1 MTEAHELPLWFNH
14 AHLGYIN
21 IRRCLTSRAPFFFDL
36 DHNPIYVDDFCR
48 QTGLKRTTWRESIRV
63 EKDGEIVSAL
73 PLITPP
79 DPLHSPVR
87 RIPVA
92 RRREI
97 QEARRAETPAPPPV
111 NYFGTT
117 FSMMRPPPA
126 SYTAAPANPAARGTT
141 DDRALALVAL
151 AELAARTARP
161 AHSEASEVDEEK
173 VCVICHEDLTAGQR
187 LAATDCGHV
196 FCVGCISMSLIH
208 SDACPTCRTEEPG
221 VTVLYI

>member
-1 MTEAHELPLWFNH
+1 MSAHELPLWFNH
-14 AHLGYIN
+14 VHLGYIN

-48 QTGLKRTTWRESIRV
+48 QTGLKRNTWRESIRV
-63 EKDGEIVSAL
+63 EKDGEIVSAI
-73 PLITPP
+73 PLITH
-79 DPLHSPVR
+79 PLHSPVR

-92 RRREI
+92 RRRGI
-97 QEARRAETPAPPPV
+97 QEARRVEAPAPPPV

-126 SYTAAPANPAARGTT
+126 SYTAAPAARGTT

-151 AELAARTARP
+151 AEIAARP
-161 AHSEASEVDEEK
+161 AAAEVEEK
-173 VCVICHEDLTAGQR
+173 TCVICYEELTAGQR
-187 LAATDCGHV
+187 LAATNCGHV

-208 SDACPTCRTEEPG
+208 SDACPTCRTEQPT

>member
-1 MTEAHELPLWFNH
+1 MWLNH

-21 IRRCLTSRAPFFFDL
+21 IRRCMTSRAPFFFDL

-63 EKDGEIVSAL
+63 EKDGEIVSAI

-92 RRREI
+92 RRRET
-97 QEARRAETPAPPPV
+97 QEARRAEAPAPPPV

-126 SYTAAPANPAARGTT
+126 SYTAAPAARGTT
-141 DDRALALVAL
+141 DDRALELVAL
-151 AELAARTARP
+151 AELAARPVPDRGDDKICA
-161 AHSEASEVDEEK
+161 
-173 VCVICHEDLTAGQR
+173 ICHEELTAGQR
-187 LAATDCGHV
+187 LAATNCGHV
-196 FCVGCISMSLIH
+196 FCVGCISMSLIRN
-208 SDACPTCRTEEPG
+208 DACPTCRTEQPIA
-221 VTVLYI
+221 TVIYI